1 MSAPWQG
8 MITLYYLDTSSK
20 FMRFSKMR
28 NLEMTKMKS
37 KVQTRDEMKKFVWDI
52 LKSGLVIPG
61 YVHAVL
67 KRPDPRYLAQR

>member
-1 MSAPWQG
+1 
-8 MITLYYLDTSSK
+8 
-20 FMRFSKMR
+20 
-28 NLEMTKMKS
+28 MTKMKS

-67 KRPDPRYLAQR
+67 